1 MTPVTSLLL
10 GVAFPFLA
18 CQNADAVRI
27 CEREREKRG
36 GGVGGF
42 CIHDFLSKD

>member
-27 CEREREKRG
+27 CVREREKRG
-36 GGVGGF
+36 GGF